1 MGGLSGLDLIRLDLG
16 ELGAR
21 FLRNDSGATAIEY
34 AIIAGTLSIAIVT
47 AVTSVGTS
55 VNTMFTS
62 VQTGLK

>member
-1 MGGLSGLDLIRLDLG
+1 VRDLIGYGL
-16 ELGAR
+16 R
-21 FLRNDSGATAIEY
+21 FFKNDSGATAIEY

-47 AVTSVGTS
+47 AVTAVGTS

>member
-1 MGGLSGLDLIRLDLG
+1 VSGLIGLA
-16 ELGAR
+16 AR
-21 FLRNDSGATAIEY
+21 FLKDDRGATAIEY

-47 AVTSVGTS
+47 VVSSIGTS

>member
-1 MGGLSGLDLIRLDLG
+1 VRDLIDLG
-16 ELGAR
+16 LR

-34 AIIAGTLSIAIVT
+34 AIIAGMLSIAIVT
-47 AVTSVGTS
+47 AVTAVGTS

>member
-1 MGGLSGLDLIRLDLG
+1 VSGLIRL
-16 ELGAR
+16 AVR
-21 FLRNDSGATAIEY
+21 FLNNEGGATAIEY

-47 AVTSVGTS
+47 AVTAVGTS